1 MYTISFNNISFQ
13 HGSSSEQLFYDISFH
28 LHTEWRTAVVGR
40 NGRGKSTLLQLIS
53 GELQPNSGTIESM
66 VRTALFNEQVT
77 DTDRKTFDVI
87 KQRIAPFTEWE
98 RSMEGMLM
106 LGDERSLLRYHE
118 LFERFTQ
125 HRGFT
130 IDGLI
135 RKECAELGLTEHM
148 LEQSFNT
155 LSGGEQ
161 TRANIAALFLK
172 QNAFPLLD
180 EPTNHLDME
189 GRELLAEYLSGKNGF
204 IVVSHDRYFLDRC
217 CDHVLAIN
225 KSGIRIFQGNYSSW
239 REQLKLE
246 EASETA
252 RKENLEKEIQSLERA
267 ARQRRAWSFVTE
279 KEKHKAADSGFVSH
293 KAAKVMKRAL
303 SIERRMNAHI
313 ESKRSLLKN
322 RESVRPL
329 IIHSIDQSSEILLS
343 VEEAGMRFGDAVLF
357 NQFSLTVR
365 RGERV
370 AVIGPNGCG
379 KSTLLRVIRKELPLT
394 SGQFRLA
401 AALPAHS
408 YQTPLWNSGPLRE
421 ILRAAGIDE
430 TRFRIVMGT
439 FNISGEI
446 FDRPLET
453 FSFGE
458 RKKVDLCRSFLTP
471 NDLLVWD
478 EPVNYIDIE
487 SKEQIEAVVL
497 REQPTMLFVEH
508 DRAFVESIATR
519 IIDLSEYQ
527 WDPP

>member
-1 MYTISFNNISFQ
+1 MSTISFNNISFQ
-13 HGSSSEQLFYDISFH
+13 HTSSPELLFDRISFH
-28 LHTEWRTAVVGR
+28 LHAEWKTAVVGR

-53 GELQPNSGTIESM
+53 GELKPNSGTIEST
-66 VRTALFNEQVT
+66 VRTVLFNEQVT

-87 KQRIAPFTEWE
+87 KQWIAPYAEWE
-98 RSMEGMLM
+98 HAMEKMLT

-118 LFERFTQ
+118 LFDRFTQ
-125 HRGFT
+125 HRGYT

-135 RKECAELGLTEHM
+135 RKECGEIGLTERM
-148 LEQSFNT
+148 LDQSFST

-161 TRANIAALFLK
+161 TRAIIAALFLK
-172 QNAFPLLD
+172 QDAFPLLD

-204 IVVSHDRYFLDRC
+204 IVVSHDRYFLDKC
-217 CDHVLAIN
+217 CDHVLAVN
-225 KSGIRIFQGNYSSW
+225 KNDIRIFQGNYSSW
-239 REQLKLE
+239 REQLEME

-252 RKENLEKEIQSLERA
+252 RKENLEKEIASLERA
-267 ARQRRAWSFVTE
+267 ASQRRAWSFVTE

-322 RESVRPL
+322 RETVRPL
-329 IIHSIDQSSEILLS
+329 TIHSIDRSSEILLS
-343 VEEAGMRFGDAVLF
+343 MEDAGMRIGEAVLF
-357 NQFSLTVR
+357 DRFSLTLR
-365 RGERV
+365 KGERV

-379 KSTLLRVIRKELPLT
+379 KSTLLRVIRKELPLHR
-394 SGQFRLA
+394 GRFRLA
-401 AALPAHS
+401 AASPAHS
-408 YQTPLWNSGPLRE
+408 YQIPLWNSGRLRD
-421 ILRAAGIDE
+421 ILRAEGIDE

-439 FNISGEI
+439 FSVSGEI

-458 RKKVDLCRSFLTP
+458 RKKVDLCRSILMP

-487 SKEQIEAVVL
+487 SKEQIEAVIL

-527 WDPP
+527 